1 MIGKSIRWAWSD
13 VDMDITMEDEKTS
26 MSNCP
31 GDVIRII
38 YQLKMTQINSRRG
51 KIVVKHDQTKK
62 GVNLSSA
69 NPLINMVELAR
80 IELAAS

>member
-1 MIGKSIRWAWSD
+1 
-13 VDMDITMEDEKTS
+13 MDITRQDEKTS
-26 MSNCP
+26 VSHCP
-31 GDVIRII
+31 GGLIRII
-38 YQLKMTQINSRRG
+38 CQRKMTQINSRRG
-51 KIVVKHDQTKK
+51 KIVVKYDQTKK

>member
-1 MIGKSIRWAWSD
+1 MK
-13 VDMDITMEDEKTS
+13 KTS
-26 MSNCP
+26 VSNCP

-38 YQLKMTQINSRRG
+38 YQRKMTQINSRRG
-51 KIVVKHDQTKK
+51 KIVVKYHQTKK
-62 GVNLSSA
+62 EVNLSSA